1 VYPTE
6 ARVGGRGEEIRE
18 VRGVR
23 RHEVAQRAENVS
35 RDASMLDPTEGF
47 SPPRVEGDATVTVLG
62 AAEAADDLPERVRAM
77 GDPYVLHV
85 SDGQVDP

>member
-1 VYPTE
+1 
-6 ARVGGRGEEIRE
+6 
-18 VRGVR
+18 
-23 RHEVAQRAENVS
+23 
-35 RDASMLDPTEGF
+35 MLDPTEGF

-77 GDPYVLHV
+77 SDPYVLHV